1 MKRQQVQWVEYPITH
16 KIHRSFPALS
26 RHPSRSMSA
35 TVTLELPSLE
45 ERRSLPEEPE
55 QAYGAN
61 TDAPVARAKQK
72 WNEPS
77 INKWRIAA
85 AFASF
90 AVVGAS
96 DGVYGVSTTDPADEF
111 V

>member
-1 MKRQQVQWVEYPITH
+1 
-16 KIHRSFPALS
+16 
-26 RHPSRSMSA
+26 MSA

-45 ERRSLPEEPE
+45 ERRSLPGEPE
-55 QAYGAN
+55 QACAAN
-61 TDAPVARAKQK
+61 ADIPVARAKQK

-90 AVVGAS
+90 TVAGAS
-96 DGVYGVSTTDPADEF
+96 DGVYGVSTAHPADEF